1 MSTHKNELH
10 PCHSFR
16 IFAVTNMQRSKVD
29 KTLREML
36 IGHHIGLNAV
46 YYKPQDEEILLE
58 YLKAMDS
65 LTINNENKL
74 KKQIEEV
81 TKERDQIKAMEEKH
95 KEELNIMREE
105 MKSKFEQIMLKVNV
119 EKVMK
124 RE

>member
-1 MSTHKNELH
+1 
-10 PCHSFR
+10 
-16 IFAVTNMQRSKVD
+16 MQCSRVD
-29 KTLREML
+29 KTIREML
-36 IGHHIGLNAV
+36 VGHNTGLNKS
-46 YYKPQDEEILLE
+46 YYKPQDEEILQE
-58 YLKAMDS
+58 YLKAIDS

-119 EKVMK
+119 DKIMK